1 LKKPAILSNFGTQKM
16 PSQGKFHEIAKQ
28 FLGIFRLI
36 PKHVNFQQFFTHKK
50 KLKLK
55 KTDNFKH
62 F

>member
-1 LKKPAILSNFGTQKM
+1 L
-16 PSQGKFHEIAKQ
+16 QGKFHEIAEQ

-36 PKHVNFQQFFTHKK
+36 SKQVNFQQFLKHKK

-55 KTDNFKH
+55 KTDNFQQ